1 MLPTPSMFLPPPKK
15 GNGYKEE
22 GYSFQWFGGT
32 WCNQYWQSGR
42 MEQLLGLWY
51 WMRRHKKEKS
61 PHCDPV
67 REPSLWLLP
76 FLSFPCALWLSLVWM
91 KVGWF
96 SKLLWSNPT
105 MWKVIATDICIQGC
119 FKAAWFLLFKMSLNS
134 TDPASAHK
142 TKNKTLIN
150 DGGSLIPPRY
160 VAGVVLPSPI

>member
-1 MLPTPSMFLPPPKK
+1 MDTKRRVIPFNGLEGLDAINTDRVEGWSSCWGCGIGWGGIRKKNPPIVT
-15 GNGYKEE
+15 
-22 GYSFQWFGGT
+22 QWE
-32 WCNQYWQSGR
+32 N
-42 MEQLLGLWY
+42 
-51 WMRRHKKEKS
+51 RHFD
-61 PHCDPV
+61 C
-67 REPSLWLLP
+67 SLFWV
-76 FLSFPCALWLSLVWM
+76 SHCALWLSLVWM

-119 FKAAWFLLFKMSLNS
+119 FKAAWFLLFKVSLNS